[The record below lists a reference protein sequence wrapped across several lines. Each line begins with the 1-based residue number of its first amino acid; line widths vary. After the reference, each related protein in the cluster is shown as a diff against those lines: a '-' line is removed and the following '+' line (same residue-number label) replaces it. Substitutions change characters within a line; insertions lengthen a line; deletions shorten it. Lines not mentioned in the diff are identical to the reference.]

1 MKHILLAAALML
13 GTAAFAQGEKATSAN
28 GAKLSKKDAKAE
40 CLKDNKDLKGAKL
53 SECIK
58 AKTK

>member
-1 MKHILLAAALML
+1 MKHLLLATALML
-13 GTAAFAQGEKATSAN
+13 GTAASAQGDKATAAN
-28 GAKLSKKDAKAE
+28 GAKLTKKDAKVE

-58 AKTK
+58 GKTK